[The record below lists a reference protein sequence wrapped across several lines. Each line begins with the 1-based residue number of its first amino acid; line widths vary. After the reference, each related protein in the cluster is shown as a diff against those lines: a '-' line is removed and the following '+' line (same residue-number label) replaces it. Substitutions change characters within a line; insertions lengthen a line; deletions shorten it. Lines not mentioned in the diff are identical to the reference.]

1 MGNTKERIFDVSLNL
16 FSLNGYE
23 ASSMRDIGH
32 ELGMSQSALYK
43 HYKNKQAIYEAIV
56 DKMKE
61 NERLRAGEYNMPS
74 MTDEPGTENY
84 KTLSVS
90 QLKLYSL
97 IQFLYWT
104 EDDFAAKCR
113 RMLTIEQ
120 FHNYQASM
128 LYQQYI
134 VNGQFLYMQ
143 KIIQELINQGQWKD
157 GDSWDMAVEYYGP
170 ILAMIM
176 IYDGSENKES
186 VKQKL
191 KAHLAAITKKYK
203 C

>member
-90 QLKLYSL
+90 QLK
-97 IQFLYWT
+97 
-104 EDDFAAKCR
+104 R
-113 RMLTIEQ
+113 
-120 FHNYQASM
+120 
-128 LYQQYI
+128 
-134 VNGQFLYMQ
+134 
-143 KIIQELINQGQWKD
+143 
-157 GDSWDMAVEYYGP
+157 
-170 ILAMIM
+170 
-176 IYDGSENKES
+176 
-186 VKQKL
+186 
-191 KAHLAAITKKYK
+191 
-203 C
+203 

>member
-56 DKMKE
+56 EKMKE
-61 NERLRAGEYNMPS
+61 NERLRASEYNMPS
-74 MTDEPGTENY
+74 MTDEPGAEAY

-143 KIIQELINQGQWKD
+143 KIIQELIEQGQWKA
-157 GDSWDMAVEYYGP
+157 GDAWDMAVEYYGP